1 MTRSHDAQPLEAR
14 IHAHYDALP
23 PAEKRLGDLLLSF
36 PGDIATY
43 SAGELAEAAG
53 TSRAAASRFF
63 QRLGYRDFNE
73 ARQQAR
79 DAKRWGSPVYLS
91 SGTTAGG
98 VGGSGMPS
106 QPIADHLAQESHNL
120 TRTLEAIRPD
130 RLRDAVDAIARA
142 RRVHVAGFRNS
153 HMIAGYLQRQLQ
165 IVRPDVA
172 LLPRTGQTL
181 AEDLVDIAEDDV
193 LIMVGMRRRVGM
205 VTRILEIARQQGAR
219 TLLLTDP
226 SAAEPTRHATWTLT
240 CEVRSQSLFDSYSA
254 AMSVI
259 NLLCTSL
266 FHHEINRGQERLKR
280 IETLHE
286 ELDELDAL
294 SWLSRRNLGKNSPD

>member
-1 MTRSHDAQPLEAR
+1 MTRSPDSQSLEAR
-14 IHAHYDALP
+14 IHAHYAVLP

-43 SAGELAEAAG
+43 SAGELADAAG

-91 SGTTAGG
+91 SGGQAA
-98 VGGSGMPS
+98 SGPAS

-130 RLRDAVDAIARA
+130 RLRDAVDAIAHA

-153 HMIAGYLQRQLQ
+153 HMLAGYLQRQLQ

-172 LLPRTGQTL
+172 LLPKSGQTL
-181 AEDLVDIAEDDV
+181 AEDLVDIVEGDV

-205 VTRILEIARQQGAR
+205 VSRILEIARQQGAR

-226 SAAEPTRHATWTLT
+226 SAAEPTHHANWTFS

-266 FHHEINRGQERLKR
+266 FHHELNRGQERLKR
-280 IETLHE
+280 IETLHD

-294 SWLSRRNLGKNSPD
+294 SWLSRRNLGKKSQD

>member
-1 MTRSHDAQPLEAR
+1 MTTTQDTQPLEAR
-14 IHAHYDALP
+14 IRAHYAALP

-43 SAGELAEAAG
+43 SAGELADAAG

-63 QRLGYRDFNE
+63 QRLGYKDFNE

-91 SGTTAGG
+91 SGTSPGAQTGH
-98 VGGSGMPS
+98 GMPS
-106 QPIADHLAQESHNL
+106 QPIADHLAQESDNL

-130 RLRDAVDAIARA
+130 RLRDAVDAIAHA
-142 RRVHVAGFRNS
+142 RQVHVAGFRNS
-153 HMIAGYLQRQLQ
+153 HMLASYLQRQLT

-172 LLPRTGQTL
+172 LLPKSGQTL
-181 AEDLVDIAEDDV
+181 AEDLVDIGENDV
-193 LIMVGMRRRVGM
+193 LIMVGMRRRVS
-205 VTRILEIARQQGAR
+205 VVSRILEIAHQQGAC

-226 SAAEPTRHATWTLT
+226 SAAEPSLHASWTLT
-240 CEVRSQSLFDSYSA
+240 CQVRSSSLFDSYSA
-254 AMSVI
+254 TMSMI

-266 FHHEINRGQERLKR
+266 FHHELHQGQERLKR
-280 IETLHE
+280 IETLHD
-286 ELDELDAL
+286 ELDELDSI
-294 SWLSRRNLGKNSPD
+294 SWLTN

>member
-1 MTRSHDAQPLEAR
+1 MTSSQDTLPLEAR

-43 SAGELAEAAG
+43 SAGELADAAG

-79 DAKRWGSPVYLS
+79 EAKRWGSPVYLASASS
-91 SGTTAGG
+91 SGGKT
-98 VGGSGMPS
+98 GSGLAS
-106 QPIADHLAQESHNL
+106 QPIADHLAQESLNL

-130 RLRDAVDAIARA
+130 RLRDAVDAIANA
-142 RRVHVAGFRNS
+142 KRVHVAGFRNS
-153 HMIAGYLQRQLQ
+153 HVLAGYLQRQLQ
-165 IVRPDVA
+165 IVRADVA
-172 LLPRTGQTL
+172 LLPKAGQTL
-181 AEDLVDIAEDDV
+181 AEDLVDIAEGDV
-193 LIMVGMRRRVGM
+193 LIMVGMRRRTRM
-205 VTRILEIARQQGAR
+205 VSRVLEIAHQQGAR
-219 TLLLTDP
+219 TLLLADP
-226 SAAEPTRHATWTLT
+226 SLAAPTSHVTWILA
-240 CEVRSQSLFDSYSA
+240 CEVHSQSLFDSYSA
-254 AMSVI
+254 TMSVI

-266 FHHEINRGQERLKR
+266 FHHEINSGQERLKR
-280 IETLHE
+280 IETLHD

-294 SWLSRRNLGKNSPD
+294 SWLSLRHIGKSSSD

>member
-1 MTRSHDAQPLEAR
+1 MTTSHDTQSLEAR
-14 IHAHYDALP
+14 IHAHYTTLP

-43 SAGELAEAAG
+43 SAGELADAAG

-79 DAKRWGSPVYLS
+79 EAKRWGSPVYLASAS
-91 SGTTAGG
+91 SPGG
-98 VGGSGMPS
+98 KSSNGLAS
-106 QPIADHLAQESHNL
+106 QPIADHLAQESLNL

-130 RLRDAVDAIARA
+130 RLRDAVDAIANA
-142 RRVHVAGFRNS
+142 KRVHVAGFRHS
-153 HMIAGYLQRQLQ
+153 HMLAGYLQRQLQ
-165 IVRPDVA
+165 IVRADVA
-172 LLPRTGQTL
+172 LLPKSGQTL
-181 AEDLVDIAEDDV
+181 AEDLIDIAKGDV
-193 LIMVGMRRRVGM
+193 LIMVGMRRRIHTVS
-205 VTRILEIARQQGAR
+205 RILEIARQQGAR
-219 TLLLTDP
+219 TLLITDP
-226 SAAEPTRHATWTLT
+226 SLADPTRYATWTLT

-254 AMSVI
+254 TMSVI

-280 IETLHE
+280 IETLHD

-294 SWLSRRNLGKNSPD
+294 SWLSQRNSGKTSLD